1 MDKEMKAKIDE
12 VLKTNGMRELS
23 MDEMDRVSGGSFPA
37 DYRINGYTA
46 AEAGG
51 MLQAVYDNFGLD
63 VAVAFAIEVFGVKTN
78 DWGIY
83 MRASADLN
91 AGRYAV
97 DMIWNKGYNSS
108 KGGITAGY

>member
-12 VLKTNGMRELS
+12 VLKTNGKRELS

-63 VAVAFAIEVFGVKTN
+63 VAVAYAIEVFGVKTN
-78 DWGIY
+78 DWRGY
-83 MRASADLN
+83 MQASAGQN

>member
-1 MDKEMKAKIDE
+1 
-12 VLKTNGMRELS
+12 
-23 MDEMDRVSGGSFPA
+23 
-37 DYRINGYTA
+37 
-46 AEAGG
+46 

-63 VAVAFAIEVFGVKTN
+63 VAVAYAIEVFGIKSN
-78 DWGIY
+78 DWGKF

-97 DMIWNKGYNSS
+97 DMIWNKGYNSD

>member
-12 VLKTNGMRELS
+12 VLKTNGKRELS

-51 MLQAVYDNFGLD
+51 MLQVVYDNLGLD
-63 VAVAFAIEVFGVKTN
+63 VAEKFAIEVFGIISN
-78 DWGIY
+78 DWRKF
-83 MRASADLN
+83 MKASADLN
-91 AGRYAV
+91 AAHYAV
-97 DMIWNKGYNSS
+97 DMIWNKCYNSRN
-108 KGGITAGY
+108 GGFGAGY

>member
-12 VLKTNGMRELS
+12 VLKTNGKRELS
-23 MDEMDRVSGGSFPA
+23 LDEMDRVSGGSFPA

-51 MLQAVYDNFGLD
+51 MLQSVYDQFGLD
-63 VAVAFAIEVFGVKTN
+63 VAEAFAIEVFGVKTN
-78 DWGIY
+78 DWKKF
-83 MRASADLN
+83 MMASADLN

>member
-51 MLQAVYDNFGLD
+51 MLQTVYDYFGLD
-63 VAVAFAIEVFGVKTN
+63 VAEAYAIEVFGVKTN

>member
-12 VLKTNGMRELS
+12 ILKANSRRELS
-23 MDEMDRVSGGSFPA
+23 LDEMDRVSGGSFPA

-63 VAVAFAIEVFGVKTN
+63 VAEAFAIEVFGVKSG
-78 DWGIY
+78 DWREY
-83 MRASADLN
+83 MIKSRGLN
-91 AGRYAV
+91 EGRYAV

>member
-12 VLKTNGMRELS
+12 ILKTNGKRELG

-63 VAVAFAIEVFGVKTN
+63 VAEAYAIEVFGVKTN
-78 DWGIY
+78 DWRNY

>member
-12 VLKTNGMRELS
+12 ILKANSMRELS

-37 DYRINGYTA
+37 DYTVNGYTA

-51 MLQAVYDNFGLD
+51 MLQSVYDNFGLD
-63 VAVAFAIEVFGVKTN
+63 VAEAFAIEVFGIKSN
-78 DWGIY
+78 DWGKF

-91 AGRYAV
+91 AARYAV
-97 DMIWNKGYNSS
+97 DMIWNKGYNS
-108 KGGITAGY
+108 KNGGITAGY

>member
-12 VLKTNGMRELS
+12 VLKTNGKRELS
-23 MDEMDRVSGGSFPA
+23 LDEMDRVSGGSFPA

-63 VAVAFAIEVFGVKTN
+63 VAEAFAIEVFGVKTN
-78 DWGIY
+78 DWRGY
-83 MRASADLN
+83 MQASADLN

-97 DMIWNKGYNSS
+97 DMIWNKGYNS
-108 KGGITAGY
+108 KNGGFGAGY

>member
-1 MDKEMKAKIDE
+1 MDKEMKAKVDE
-12 VLKTNGMRELS
+12 FLKTNGRRELS
-23 MDEMDRVSGGSFPA
+23 MDEMDRVNGGSIPA
-37 DYRINGYTA
+37 NYRINGYTV

-51 MLQAVYDNFGLD
+51 ILQSVYDQFGLD
-63 VAVAFAIEVFGVKTN
+63 VAEAFAIEVFGVKSN
-78 DWGIY
+78 DWRQY
-83 MRASADLN
+83 MQASAGLN

>member
-12 VLKTNGMRELS
+12 ILKANSMRELS

-51 MLQAVYDNFGLD
+51 MLQTVYDYFGLD
-63 VAVAFAIEVFGVKTN
+63 VAEAYAIEVFGVKTG
-78 DWGIY
+78 DWRNF
-83 MRASADLN
+83 MKASADLN

>member
-12 VLKTNGMRELS
+12 VLKTNGKRELS
-23 MDEMDRVSGGSFPA
+23 LDEMDRVSGGSFPA

-51 MLQAVYDNFGLD
+51 MLQVVYDNLGLD
-63 VAVAFAIEVFGVKTN
+63 VAEAFAIEVFGVKTG
-78 DWGIY
+78 DWRKY
-83 MRASADLN
+83 MIESRGRNEA
-91 AGRYAV
+91 RYAV

>member
-12 VLKTNGMRELS
+12 VLKTNGKRELS

-46 AEAGG
+46 EQAGG
-51 MLQAVYDNFGLD
+51 MLQSVYDNLGLD
-63 VAVAFAIEVFGVKTN
+63 VAVAFAIEVLGVKTA
-78 DWGIY
+78 DWEIY
-83 MRASADLN
+83 MKASA
-91 AGRYAV
+91 GRNEGYYAV
-97 DMIWNKGYNSS
+97 NMIWNKGYNSS

>member
-1 MDKEMKAKIDE
+1 MDKEMKAKVDE
-12 VLKTNGMRELS
+12 FLKTNGRRELS

-37 DYRINGYTA
+37 DYRVNGYTA

-63 VAVAFAIEVFGVKTN
+63 VAEAFAIEVFGVKTN
-78 DWGIY
+78 DWRGY
-83 MRASADLN
+83 MQASASLN

>member
-1 MDKEMKAKIDE
+1 MTAKINAL
-12 VLKTNGMRELS
+12 LKANGRRELS

-51 MLQAVYDNFGLD
+51 MLQTVYDYFGLD
-63 VAVAFAIEVFGVKTN
+63 VAEAYAIEVFGVKTG
-78 DWGIY
+78 DWRNF
-83 MRASADLN
+83 MKASADLN

>member
-12 VLKTNGMRELS
+12 ILKTNGMRELS

-37 DYRINGYTA
+37 DYRVNGYTA

-51 MLQAVYDNFGLD
+51 MLQTVYDQFGLD
-63 VAVAFAIEVFGVKTN
+63 VAEAFAIEVFGVKSN
-78 DWGIY
+78 DWRKY
-83 MRASADLN
+83 MIESR
-91 AGRYAV
+91 GRNEAYYAV

-108 KGGITAGY
+108 NGGITAGY

>member
-12 VLKTNGMRELS
+12 VLKTNGKRELS
-23 MDEMDRVSGGSFPA
+23 LDEMDRVSGGSFPA

-51 MLQAVYDNFGLD
+51 MLQAVYDSLGLD
-63 VAVAFAIEVFGVKTN
+63 VAEKFAIEVFGIISN
-78 DWGIY
+78 DWRKF
-83 MRASADLN
+83 MKASADLN
-91 AGRYAV
+91 AGYYAV
-97 DMIWNKGYNSS
+97 DMIWNKGYNSD

>member
-1 MDKEMKAKIDE
+1 MDKEIKAKVDE
-12 VLKTNGMRELS
+12 LMKDLGTRELS
-23 MDEMDRVSGGSFPA
+23 LDEMDRVSGGSFPA

-63 VAVAFAIEVFGVKTN
+63 VAEAYAIEVFGVKTN
-78 DWGIY
+78 DWRGY
-83 MRASADLN
+83 MQASADLN

-97 DMIWNKGYNSS
+97 DMIWNKGYNSD

>member
-1 MDKEMKAKIDE
+1 MDSEMKAKIDE
-12 VLKTNGMRELS
+12 VLKNCGTRELS

-46 AEAGG
+46 EQAGNL
-51 MLQAVYDNFGLD
+51 LQGVYDHFGLD
-63 VAVAFAIEVFGVKTN
+63 VAVAYAIEVFGVKTN

-83 MRASADLN
+83 MRASAGLN

-97 DMIWNKGYNSS
+97 DMIWNKGYNS
-108 KGGITAGY
+108 KNGGITAGY

>member
-12 VLKTNGMRELS
+12 VLKTNGRRELS

-37 DYRINGYTA
+37 DYRVNGYTA

-63 VAVAFAIEVFGVKTN
+63 VAEAFAIEVFGVITN
-78 DWGIY
+78 DWRGY
-83 MRASADLN
+83 MKASADLN
-91 AGRYAV
+91 AGYYAV

-108 KGGITAGY
+108 NGGITAGY

>member
-1 MDKEMKAKIDE
+1 MDKEMQAKIDE

-63 VAVAFAIEVFGVKTN
+63 VAEAYAIEVFGVKTN
-78 DWGIY
+78 NWRNY

>member
-12 VLKTNGMRELS
+12 ILKANSKRELS
-23 MDEMDRVSGGSFPA
+23 MDEMERVSGGSFPA
-37 DYRINGYTA
+37 DYRVNGYTA
-46 AEAGG
+46 EEAGG
-51 MLQAVYDNFGLD
+51 MLQAVYDQFGLD
-63 VAVAFAIEVFGVKTN
+63 AAEAFAIEFFGVKSN
-78 DWGIY
+78 DWRKY
-83 MRASADLN
+83 MKASADLN

>member
-12 VLKTNGMRELS
+12 VLKTNGRRELS

-51 MLQAVYDNFGLD
+51 MLQAVLDNFGLD
-63 VAVAFAIEVFGVKTN
+63 VAEKYAIEVFGVKTA
-78 DWGIY
+78 DWGRF
-83 MRASADLN
+83 MRASAGLN

>member
-37 DYRINGYTA
+37 DYRINGYTV

-63 VAVAFAIEVFGVKTN
+63 VAEAYAIEVFGVKTN
-78 DWGIY
+78 DWRNY

>member
-12 VLKTNGMRELS
+12 VLKTNGKRELS
-23 MDEMDRVSGGSFPA
+23 LDEMDRVSGGSFPA
-37 DYRINGYTA
+37 DYTVNGYTA

-63 VAVAFAIEVFGVKTN
+63 VAEKFAIEVFGVKTN
-78 DWGIY
+78 DWRGY
-83 MRASADLN
+83 MQASADLN